1 MLVFR
6 WQHNSNC
13 CRDCWCITRI
23 SRCHF
28 NRPLLSTLKR
38 KTNCTRR
45 KTMFE
50 CHYCRLPIPSYLS
63 QFLDGI
69 FWLSRWFFFFVIGHL
84 VTLFTLVPPPTILIE
99 SCFENAHR
107 GSTAAVTVVQYVEG
121 SCVWRRGPR
130 PAKGR
135 NSRTRRTP
143 SPVAGPAAAAAL
155 LTTTAAMTT
164 ATSTTVAPG
173 YEQYQKSLLEVPW
186 PHAEYGEASSDDLS
200 SEWDSDVPEPP
211 PNSKVN
217 NGIIFIIC
225 LYNNT

>member
-1 MLVFR
+1 MEFSDFR
-6 WQHNSNC
+6 GDFFH
-13 CRDCWCITRI
+13 
-23 SRCHF
+23 
-28 NRPLLSTLKR
+28 
-38 KTNCTRR
+38 
-45 KTMFE
+45 
-50 CHYCRLPIPSYLS
+50 
-63 QFLDGI
+63 
-69 FWLSRWFFFFVIGHL
+69 WLSRHIDFCTFTG
-84 VTLFTLVPPPTILIE
+84 LFARIVFRKCPWIYRP
-99 SCFENAHR
+99 
-107 GSTAAVTVVQYVEG
+107 VTVEQYVEG

-130 PAKGR
+130 PGKGR

-217 NGIIFIIC
+217 NGISIC
-225 LYNNT
+225 LYNNTQCSFTASLNVICNIIWSTILFDCDLYNSIGHYI

>member
-1 MLVFR
+1 MIFY
-6 WQHNSNC
+6 
-13 CRDCWCITRI
+13 T
-23 SRCHF
+23 SRV
-28 NRPLLSTLKR
+28 S
-38 KTNCTRR
+38 KTPAV
-45 KTMFE
+45 
-50 CHYCRLPIPSYLS
+50 RLTGY
-63 QFLDGI
+63 G
-69 FWLSRWFFFFVIGHL
+69 G
-84 VTLFTLVPPPTILIE
+84 
-99 SCFENAHR
+99 
-107 GSTAAVTVVQYVEG
+107 AVTAEQYDEG

-130 PAKGR
+130 PGKGR

-164 ATSTTVAPG
+164 AASTTVAPG

-217 NGIIFIIC
+217 NGIFIF
-225 LYNNT
+225 LYNTQYFTAKITFRIILDHESCEITRHLRARTRPGGGGEGFGAEAAPKTNSFLSLLNY